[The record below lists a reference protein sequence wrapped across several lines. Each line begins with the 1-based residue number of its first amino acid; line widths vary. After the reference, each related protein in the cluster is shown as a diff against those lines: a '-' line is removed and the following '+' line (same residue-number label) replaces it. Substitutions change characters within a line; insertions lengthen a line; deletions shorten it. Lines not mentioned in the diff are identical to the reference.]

1 MNGQQLKVNE
11 AKPREG
17 GRGGGGGGRGGGGY
31 GGGRGGGGGGGYG
44 GGGGGYGGGR
54 GGGGYGGDRD
64 GGGGGYGGG
73 GYGGGRDN
81 SYSVNPNYSSSPT
94 PGYKSPVNPI
104 HSISS
109 TAISITLAPVPR
121 DDIPSTPA
129 DVLSEDKIHEASLE
143 KSPDKVKKGEV
154 RIKPAKKQ
162 VKTLREEQVF
172 NDMKFKENI
181 LIVNDE
187 GSVHYSCKL
196 CKTKIKFVRK
206 ARSHAS
212 KCETRKKQ
220 KKKIIKKSYHCTSDN
235 CDKIFTKKKVLVMH
249 FKEFHQSASYSCSIC
264 DRKFKDRCNYKR
276 HVMLHRERPAIQC
289 KDCGKFFTNNGNLK
303 RHIKENHSSY
313 SLAKEILVEL
323 LIKIVTRENIEAS
336 GSEEMPGKEVEHI
349 SEGNE
354 LEIPGEVEHIRPGNE
369 FEEEGRFL
377 IPESGPR
384 GEHFGCDDCGKRFF
398 CVLCIRWT

>member
-1 MNGQQLKVNE
+1 MEYTPSSALH
-11 AKPREG
+11 
-17 GRGGGGGGRGGGGY
+17 
-31 GGGRGGGGGGGYG
+31 
-44 GGGGGYGGGR
+44 
-54 GGGGYGGDRD
+54 
-64 GGGGGYGGG
+64 
-73 GYGGGRDN
+73 N

-94 PGYKSPVNPI
+94 PGYTSPVAVHP
-104 HSISS
+104 S
-109 TAISITLAPVPR
+109 TAISKTLAQVPR
-121 DDIPSTPA
+121 DDIPPSLLPA
-129 DVLSEDKIHEASLE
+129 DVLTEDKIHEASLE
-143 KSPDKVKKGEV
+143 KSPDKVKKVQV

-196 CKTKIKFVRK
+196 CKTKIEFVRK

-276 HVMLHRERPAIQC
+276 HVMLHRERPAVQC
-289 KDCGKFFTNNGNLK
+289 KDCAKFFTNNGNLK

-323 LIKIVTRENIEAS
+323 LIKIMTRENIEAS

-349 SEGNE
+349 SQGNE
-354 LEIPGEVEHIRPGNE
+354 FEMPGREVEHICPGNE

-384 GEHFGCDDCGKRFF
+384 GEHFVCDECGKRFGNRSNLNRHVKSLHKSQETVCPHPF
-398 CVLCIRWT
+398 CQKIFSDKFMMMKHKSFCFMKCPWEDCSLKFTRPTLFKQHQKAHESRMRRLI